1 MPPSCFEQPRSA
13 PPFSSAVRAADN
25 SKIGRRESGSSRI
38 GSNRPTGSVQAPEV
52 GTVRGAASHRDDY
65 LGQIAHCFRLDHIR
79 GCSSRTGRLETSLF
93 FCARSHAAPEKLSS
107 GEGCKSCPSVFQ
119 SLSSAAT
126 TRTQNWLSAFARI
139 SGRGRTLPLGRRHH
153 AAPNR
158 VRGVPPGRSEPHRDG
173 RVLVRC
179 PTHPSRPLLTSRPA
193 GQERTLGGMMLRL
206 QVLSER
212 PGGRNSSRRQ
222 SNGHS

>member
-13 PPFSSAVRAADN
+13 PPFSSAVRAAHN
-25 SKIGRRESGSSRI
+25 SRIGRRESGSSRI
-38 GSNRPTGSVQAPEV
+38 GSNKPTGSVQAPEV

-139 SGRGRTLPLGRRHH
+139 SVRGRTLPLGR
-153 AAPNR
+153 APPR
-158 VRGVPPGRSEPHRDG
+158 RAESRARSPTRAFGAPPGRPRARSVAQRTP
-173 RVLVRC
+173 LV
-179 PTHPSRPLLTSRPA
+179 PS
-193 GQERTLGGMMLRL
+193 
-206 QVLSER
+206 
-212 PGGRNSSRRQ
+212 
-222 SNGHS
+222 